1 MNADQ
6 IVNLVVAVLTGL
18 AACIPL
24 AVKLVQYVQKATQEK
39 NWGTLLGL
47 VVDLMEEA
55 EIKFADGAT
64 RKEWVMA
71 MVQTSA
77 EYINYP
83 LDTEALSELI
93 DALCDMTKVVNPPVE
108 EIPTEGSTE
117 VEAEEEVET
126 GDAEG
131 GAEDGDGTGAA
142 E

>member
-1 MNADQ
+1 MNTDQ

-39 NWGTLLGL
+39 NWSALLGL

-55 EIKFADGAT
+55 EVKFSDGAT

-83 LDTEALSELI
+83 VDTEALSEMI
-93 DALCDMTKVVNPPVE
+93 DALYDMTKIVNPPAVE
-108 EIPTEGSTE
+108 EPTEGSTTDTA
-117 VEAEEEVET
+117 AET
-126 GDAEG
+126 S
-131 GAEDGDGTGAA
+131 GTGEPEAGDKN

>member
-24 AVKLVQYVQKATQEK
+24 AVKLAQYVQKATQEK
-39 NWGTLLGL
+39 NWGALLGL

-55 EIKFADGAT
+55 EVKFADGAT

-93 DALCDMTKVVNPPVE
+93 DALCDMTKIVNPPTVE
-108 EIPTEGSTE
+108 ESTE
-117 VEAEEEVET
+117 EIATSSDEETSVSGKSEE
-126 GDAEG
+126 GDKE
-131 GAEDGDGTGAA
+131 
-142 E
+142 

>member
-1 MNADQ
+1 MSTDQ

-18 AACIPL
+18 AACVPL
-24 AVKLVQYVQKATQEK
+24 AVKLVQYVKKATQEK
-39 NWGTLLGL
+39 NWGALLGL

-55 EIKFADGAT
+55 EVKFADGAT

-93 DALCDMTKVVNPPVE
+93 DALCDMTKVVNPPADE
-108 EIPTEGSTE
+108 EQSEGNTEQPAIESHDI
-117 VEAEEEVET
+117 EEQE
-126 GDAEG
+126 GWDINDAG
-131 GAEDGDGTGAA
+131 
-142 E
+142 

>member
-39 NWGTLLGL
+39 NWGALLGL

-55 EIKFADGAT
+55 EVKFADGAT

-93 DALCDMTKVVNPPVE
+93 DALCDMTKVVNPPADE
-108 EIPTEGSTE
+108 EPSKGDTEQPAIVSHDTDE
-117 VEAEEEVET
+117 Q
-126 GDAEG
+126 EG
-131 GAEDGDGTGAA
+131 GDINDAG
-142 E
+142 

>member
-1 MNADQ
+1 MNTDQ

-24 AVKLVQYVQKATQEK
+24 AVKLVQYVQKATQEN
-39 NWGTLLGL
+39 NWGALLGL

-55 EIKFADGAT
+55 EVKFADGAT

-93 DALCDMTKVVNPPVE
+93 DALCDMTKVVNPPEDE
-108 EIPTEGSTE
+108 EQSEGDTEQPAIESHDTE
-117 VEAEEEVET
+117 EQ
-126 GDAEG
+126 EG
-131 GAEDGDGTGAA
+131 GDSNDAG
-142 E
+142 

>member
-1 MNADQ
+1 MNTDQ

-39 NWGTLLGL
+39 NWGALLGL

-55 EIKFADGAT
+55 EVKFADGAT

-93 DALCDMTKVVNPPVE
+93 DALCDMTKVVNPPADE
-108 EIPTEGSTE
+108 EQSEGNTEQPAIESHDTE
-117 VEAEEEVET
+117 EQ
-126 GDAEG
+126 EG
-131 GAEDGDGTGAA
+131 GDSNDAG
-142 E
+142 

>member
-1 MNADQ
+1 MNTDQ

-18 AACIPL
+18 VACIPL

-39 NWGTLLGL
+39 NWGALLGL

-55 EIKFADGAT
+55 EVKFADGAT

-93 DALCDMTKVVNPPVE
+93 DALCDMTKVVNPPAE
-108 EIPTEGSTE
+108 EIPTEGSTADE
-117 VEAEEEVET
+117 VEGEIET

>member
-1 MNADQ
+1 MNTDQ

-39 NWGTLLGL
+39 NWGALLGL

-55 EIKFADGAT
+55 EVKFADGAT

-83 LDTEALSELI
+83 VDTEALSEMI
-93 DALCDMTKVVNPPVE
+93 DALCDMTKIVNPPTDE
-108 EIPTEGSTE
+108 EPTEGSTTDP
-117 VEAEEEVET
+117 EEET
-126 GDAEG
+126 ADAGEPEAG
-131 GAEDGDGTGAA
+131 EK